1 MCGLNIAHMRKIGID
16 KLAENATLRSSIL
29 YNYID
34 ASDYYS
40 NAVDVKFRSKMN
52 VPFRI
57 QKGSDPALED
67 RFIEEARQAGF
78 LDMRPNLSAII
89 GPSGGVRASMYNAM
103 SVEGV
108 RALVAFM
115 KKFKAANK

>member
-1 MCGLNIAHMRKIGID
+1 MKKQGID
-16 KLAENATLRSSIL
+16 KIEENANIRSSIL

-34 ASDYYS
+34 STDYYS
-40 NAVDVKFRSKMN
+40 NAVDPLFRSKMN
-52 VPFRI
+52 IPFRL
-57 QKGSDPALED
+57 KNGEKPELED
-67 RFIEEARQAGF
+67 KFINDAQKAGF

-103 SVEGV
+103 PVAGV

-115 KKFKAANK
+115 KKFKVANP